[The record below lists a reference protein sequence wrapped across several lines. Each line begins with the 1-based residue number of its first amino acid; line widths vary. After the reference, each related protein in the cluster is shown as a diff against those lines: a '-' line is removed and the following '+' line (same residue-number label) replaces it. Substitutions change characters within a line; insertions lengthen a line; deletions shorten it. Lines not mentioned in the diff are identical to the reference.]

1 MSGANSDSDN
11 AVMPGGGGP
20 VLRGRVWKFGH
31 DVDTDVMAP
40 WGVIAKPFEERRD
53 HVLRIRPEFAAEVAP
68 GDLIVAG
75 RNWGC
80 GSSRE
85 QAPENLALLGVGAVV
100 AESFGRIYFRN
111 AIAQAFPNVACPGIW
126 EATDDGDELEVH
138 LATATVRNLRT
149 GAELTGRPYTPEMLA
164 IVEAG
169 GLLEVLRRKV
179 AAGELGDGG
188 PPVVET
194 PVPAPDS
201 TRSTS

>member
-1 MSGANSDSDN
+1 MGVGRDAE
-11 AVMPGGGGP
+11 GL
-20 VLRGRVWKFGH
+20 LRGRVWKFGH

-40 WGVIAKPFEERRD
+40 WGVIAKPFEERRA
-53 HVLRIRPEFAAEVAP
+53 HVLTIRPEFASRVAP

-85 QAPENLALLGVGAVV
+85 QAPENLARLGVGAVV

-126 EATDDGDELEVH
+126 EATDDGDELELH
-138 LATATVRNLRT
+138 LAAATVRNLRT
-149 GAELTGRPYTPEMLA
+149 GAVLIGRPYTPEMLA

-179 AAGELGDGG
+179 ASGELGDGA
-188 PPVVET
+188 PPAAGT
-194 PVPAPDS
+194 SVPLPLDARRN
-201 TRSTS
+201 TR